1 MATAHLFILHFHRE
15 KPLNN
20 TKQILLIEDNQGD
33 VILIKEALSDMDEV
47 IDLII
52 SEDGFDAKNQLN
64 LLYVNNKLPDLIILD
79 LICQR

>member
-1 MATAHLFILHFHRE
+1 
-15 KPLNN
+15 LNN